1 MSKTMLNSLSLIL
14 MFVVLSIVL
23 FVGVGGNTGRTR
35 LNMSPDEIRNV
46 LSVHLS
52 NGRHIDILTLLEQ
65 VEQAYGTL
73 LIDRNTPHL
82 YIFRG
87 VALHSTQRLAE
98 AAVAFEEGLKY
109 FPNDTR
115 CLINLGEA
123 QSQLFH
129 LDKAADAFV
138 RAEALGD
145 KFALV
150 RLLKTKGW
158 ADSWHD
164 FERIAANVEQEAM
177 KCLVMDAHGQWALTT
192 TTPCYLDSSGGL
204 EYTDT
209 PGWTEKIFTAVS
221 PNARSSP
228 FTVPVNDIAKLWV
241 ESIESRPL
249 YQPATNIIASAR
261 ATWRGTGK
269 SGQKHDLGDDSMT
282 RGKSVSTSS
291 SLQHRRLKVGVVSSD
306 FGVHPVATLVRGLL
320 QYIDRKKIELYCFSL
335 NPVVSWWG
343 ENVTNTVEHF
353 VWLQYM
359 NTPDA
364 AASIAARGIEIL
376 IDLNGHTLNG
386 GLPIMAHRPAPIQ
399 MSFLGL
405 PTTTGTHPHPYP
417 YPRYPHFH
425 PHHPHPY
432 LGRTLR
438 PNHPQLITAQ
448 TFHLV

>member
-1 MSKTMLNSLSLIL
+1 MTSSWSLFLV
-14 MFVVLSIVL
+14 FVVLLVVVFI
-23 FVGVGGNTGRTR
+23 GVGGSTGRTR

-52 NGRHIDILTLLEQ
+52 NGRHIDILTLLDQ

-73 LIDRNTPHL
+73 LIDHNTPHL

-98 AAVAFEEGLKY
+98 AALAFEEGLKY

-145 KFALV
+145 KYALV

-177 KCLVMDAHGQWALTT
+177 KCLVMDVKGNWGLTT

-241 ESIESRPL
+241 ESVKSRPL
-249 YQPATNIIASAR
+249 YQPATNIIASASAR
-261 ATWRGTGK
+261 SSWRGDGK
-269 SGQKHDLGDDSMT
+269 PGQNDGLAHSGSGLS
-282 RGKSVSTSS
+282 SSS
-291 SLQHRRLKVGVVSSD
+291 SLQQRRLKVGVVSSD

-320 QYIDRKKIELYCFSL
+320 QYIDRRKIELFCFSL

-405 PTTTGTHPHPYP
+405 PTTTGTNKNITRTPTPTPTIMTHNPFPPSYP
-417 YPRYPHFH
+417 SP
-425 PHHPHPY
+425 
-432 LGRTLR
+432 L
-438 PNHPQLITAQ
+438 
-448 TFHLV
+448 

>member
-1 MSKTMLNSLSLIL
+1 MF
-14 MFVVLSIVL
+14 MFVLPSASVVRQELPKNRLKNSTSNVKNHDFL
-23 FVGVGGNTGRTR
+23 TVVNFNLGVGGNTGRTR

-52 NGRHIDILTLLEQ
+52 NGRHIDILTLLDQ

-73 LIDRNTPHL
+73 LIDHNTPHL

-98 AAVAFEEGLKY
+98 AAIAFEEGLKY

-145 KFALV
+145 KYALV

-177 KCLVMDAHGQWALTT
+177 KCLVMDAQGHWALTT

-228 FTVPVNDIAKLWV
+228 FTVPANDVAKLWV
-241 ESIESRPL
+241 ESVQSRPL

-261 ATWRGTGK
+261 DSWRGKGK
-269 SGQKHDLGDDSMT
+269 SGQSNGLG
-282 RGKSVSTSS
+282 RGGTDGGNGLQSSSSS

-320 QYIDRKKIELYCFSL
+320 QYIDRRKIELFCFSL

-343 ENVTNTVEHF
+343 ENVTNMVEHF

-405 PTTTGTHPHPYP
+405 PTTTGTTYPSTSPLPPPH
-417 YPRYPHFH
+417 
-425 PHHPHPY
+425 
-432 LGRTLR
+432 LT
-438 PNHPQLITAQ
+438 PNY
-448 TFHLV
+448 